1 MLRRFLILLMVLIMV
16 CSACLGEA
24 ADVEPETG
32 ATDVAEETP
41 EEDKNLASFDSWQTR
56 IGNVVVAL
64 PGIPTACVQEGDWET
79 YWNNSVYVWG
89 NCVYDNMDYQ
99 LRTADIGP
107 WIEDMVKLYP
117 EEDPDQLRVMALINF
132 ADVQITNV
140 NGTMNEQV
148 GVDWDME
155 MTLRTYICPDTPDVT
170 YYAMAILDGTQAT
183 ALYMGDCDH
192 LEEAYMRFRKL
203 TEEELE
209 ARTGDNPCWLNFQG
223 LPLTFPCEPFIIE
236 KKGKYS
242 LTCFA
247 EDFTRIIVTYNN
259 IGLTI
264 GADSPEEMEPMMKK
278 AVQSEIDKL
287 DYGTILEG
295 TVSGDESAWRYD
307 FTFMMDN
314 SYNEAHPEAFRWR
327 GVLIYSANGIW
338 LMICNDTETGRAFID
353 SMGEITDATIGARYR
368 LSNSALEAAPRK
380 KDSSPATLG
389 QFVQDF
395 ASLLRVNEDGELL
408 DEEFVTV
415 GEAMLCDGK
424 WMRTV
429 MCQAAD
435 VLALLFVSSDEED
448 AVVNEIHVVVSDDYD
463 EAVFDILASCCIE
476 AAEGKTD
483 TVVKLLRNVEKRK
496 NGGNFRWKG
505 ERYEAIESFVDNS
518 MPYHLMTITALN
530 PAELEHIPEEKENPE
545 VFAEPVC
552 SVKQFR
558 DRWYRLNWNINNG
571 QFTLYHLDP
580 QDAGE
585 GTMAWISYFGDST
598 TVGLSTESA
607 DVSSGIVKA
616 KVYNMNGDM
625 QQTFLGGLM
634 TLAALTQ
641 MPDEQYYLMTMMLME
656 HPLWEDLLEL
666 YPVASWNGK
675 QLVLAEGEYNGEFV
689 PTAYILDM

>member
-1 MLRRFLILLMVLIMV
+1 M
-16 CSACLGEA
+16 
-24 ADVEPETG
+24 
-32 ATDVAEETP
+32 
-41 EEDKNLASFDSWQTR
+41 
-56 IGNVVVAL
+56 
-64 PGIPTACVQEGDWET
+64 
-79 YWNNSVYVWG
+79 
-89 NCVYDNMDYQ
+89 
-99 LRTADIGP
+99 
-107 WIEDMVKLYP
+107 
-117 EEDPDQLRVMALINF
+117 
-132 ADVQITNV
+132 
-140 NGTMNEQV
+140 
-148 GVDWDME
+148 
-155 MTLRTYICPDTPDVT
+155 
-170 YYAMAILDGTQAT
+170 
-183 ALYMGDCDH
+183 
-192 LEEAYMRFRKL
+192 
-203 TEEELE
+203 
-209 ARTGDNPCWLNFQG
+209 
-223 LPLTFPCEPFIIE
+223 
-236 KKGKYS
+236 
-242 LTCFA
+242 
-247 EDFTRIIVTYNN
+247 
-259 IGLTI
+259 
-264 GADSPEEMEPMMKK
+264 
-278 AVQSEIDKL
+278 
-287 DYGTILEG
+287 
-295 TVSGDESAWRYD
+295 
-307 FTFMMDN
+307 
-314 SYNEAHPEAFRWR
+314 
-327 GVLIYSANGIW
+327 
-338 LMICNDTETGRAFID
+338 CNDTETGRDFINNV
-353 SMGEITDATIGARYR
+353 GEITDATIGARYR
-368 LSNSALEAAPRK
+368 LTNSTLEAAPRK

-395 ASLLRVNEDGELL
+395 SALLRADEDGGLL

-435 VLALLFVSSDEED
+435 VLALLFVSSDEEN
-448 AVVNEIHVVVSDDYD
+448 AVVNEIHAVVSDDYD

-505 ERYEAIESFVDNS
+505 ERYEAVESFVDNS

-580 QDAGE
+580 QDVGD
-585 GTMAWISYFGDST
+585 GTMAWISYFGNST
-598 TVGLSTESA
+598 SVALATESGEKDA
-607 DVSSGIVKA
+607 AIIRARAFNLD
-616 KVYNMNGDM
+616 GDM
-625 QQTFLGGLM
+625 QETFVAGLM